1 MAEQQ
6 AGVTLSVEQFQEL
19 MASMAKTI
27 GEEIRKPTPEEQAK
41 RDEEA
46 ALKQR
51 RIGEV
56 YGAVLRDFPDL
67 FDAAAPKPLK
77 IGIRQD
83 LYAVYA
89 GRISHGKI
97 MDFLRVWTALPTY
110 IQARETGPWRYGLDG
125 QTFPHKLDTKMGA
138 T

>member
-51 RIGEV
+51 RIGEMMEV
-56 YGAVLRDFPDL
+56 ARAEE
-67 FDAAAPKPLK
+67 AATEQRQKSCNHTKPN
-77 IGIRQD
+77 GQPC
-83 LYAVYA
+83 V
-89 GRISHGKI
+89 S
-97 MDFLRVWTALPTY
+97 
-110 IQARETGPWRYGLDG
+110 G
-125 QTFPHKLDTKMGA
+125 QTFSDGVTREFCLRCQKLMREYKMGNEVLAQGFGNVTEQFA
-138 T
+138 TTAN